1 MTYFDYSNTGI
12 YEEERN
18 TKKTETKETNKRLKS
33 MYKAFYEHIK
43 HEAEKHPGFN
53 AYGYNGLQFLTCFD
67 SYLKSKKKIMCFGKE
82 AHTSAGRL
90 FEYPTKYQ
98 SDEYYSYDFAI
109 AHICDKSSVIPKCD
123 CRNTQYLK
131 TRRIIS
137 GISENGEDADE
148 DKVLSILNNNLNKTS
163 LGGNFTPCFTE
174 IDLPKNK
181 TTDRWKSINNQIIRD
196 KIVYSPFEFEGV
208 ERNIFQHELNIL
220 RPTHMIFLSGT
231 GYDNHIIR
239 NFGKAFF
246 DEKIVVNEGYLFRI
260 TRLKI
265 SKHSYKDEIKSVIDK
280 KYIPIILL
288 HIFPKLQDQHTI
300 MHYPNLPL
308 RLNNLLTKPKPEVD
322 HGIISFKIKI
332 L

>member
-67 SYLKSKKKIMCFGKE
+67 SYLKSEKKIMCYGKE

-98 SDEYYSYDFAI
+98 KDEYYSYDFAI
-109 AHICDKSSVIPKCD
+109 AHICDKTSDIPKCD

-174 IDLPKNK
+174 IDLPKKK
-181 TTDRWKSINNQIIRD
+181 TTDKWKNIYNQIIRD
-196 KIVYSPFEFEGV
+196 KIVYSSFEFEGV

-246 DEKIVVNEGYLFRI
+246 DEKIKL
-260 TRLKI
+260 LMKDI
-265 SKHSYKDEIKSVIDK
+265 SLESPVSKSQSILTKDEIKEWFNIDG
-280 KYIPIILL
+280 Y
-288 HIFPKLQDQHTI
+288 DT
-300 MHYPNLPL
+300 
-308 RLNNLLTKPKPEVD
+308 E
-322 HGIISFKIKI
+322 IKI
-332 L
+332 IYAYHPSAHLSQAARSAYNNALSKFASQTE

>member
-67 SYLKSKKKIMCFGKE
+67 SYLKSEKKIMCYGKE

-90 FEYPTKYQ
+90 FEDPTKYQ
-98 SDEYYSYDFAI
+98 SDEYYSYDYAI

-163 LGGNFTPCFTE
+163 LGGNFTPCYTE
-174 IDLPKNK
+174 LDLPKSGR
-181 TTDRWKSINNQIIRD
+181 TDKWKNINNQIIRD
-196 KIVYSPFEFEGV
+196 KIVYSPFKFEGV
-208 ERNIFQHELNIL
+208 ERNIYLHELNIL

-246 DEKIVVNEGYLFRI
+246 DEKIKL
-260 TRLKI
+260 LMKDI
-265 SKHSYKDEIKSVIDK
+265 SLESPVSKSQSILTKDEIKEWFHIDD
-280 KYIPIILL
+280 Y
-288 HIFPKLQDQHTI
+288 DT
-300 MHYPNLPL
+300 
-308 RLNNLLTKPKPEVD
+308 E
-322 HGIISFKIKI
+322 IKI
-332 L
+332 IYAYHPSAHLSENARQAYNDALSKFARQSE